1 MSSKTRTILI
11 VVVAM
16 IAIVLFAGWATGF
29 FGSLPGGSNSVTGAV
44 SYRQRIALPEDAV
57 VVVQLRD
64 SSQADTA
71 ALVLDQQVIK
81 QPGQVPI
88 PFELHY
94 NLDEIDESH
103 TYSVFAQIMDGDD
116 NLLFTT
122 TQMYPVITQGN
133 PTANVDVLVDPI
145 G

>member
-11 VVVAM
+11 VVAAI

-29 FGSLPGGSNSVTGAV
+29 FGSLPGGGSSVTGSV
-44 SYRQRIALPEDAV
+44 NYRQRIALPENTV

-64 SSQADTA
+64 ISQADTS
-71 ALVLDQQVIK
+71 ALILDQQVIK

-94 NLDEIDESH
+94 NSDEIDESH
-103 TYSVFAQIMDGDD
+103 TYSVFAQIWMVRIISYSRQ
-116 NLLFTT
+116 LRRIL
-122 TQMYPVITQGN
+122 
-133 PTANVDVLVDPI
+133 
-145 G
+145 